1 MNRSVLV
8 VEDYADLRS
17 AIVSSLER
25 QDYACEAVTNSED
38 AVLKLRDH
46 NHDYSA
52 ILISPK
58 VPIADDP
65 VMHYLVEHRPDDVRK
80 VIVMSDPATATGE
93 CSLLEKPFTNDEM
106 FAKITE
112 RL

>member
-1 MNRSVLV
+1 MSRSVLV

-25 QDYACEAVTNSED
+25 QEYACEAVSTSED
-38 AVLKLRDH
+38 AVLKLRD
-46 NHDYSA
+46 HDYSA

-65 VMHYLVEHRPDDVRK
+65 VMHYLVENRPDDVKK

-93 CSLLEKPFTNDEM
+93 CPLLEKPFTNDQM
-106 FAKITE
+106 FAKIIE